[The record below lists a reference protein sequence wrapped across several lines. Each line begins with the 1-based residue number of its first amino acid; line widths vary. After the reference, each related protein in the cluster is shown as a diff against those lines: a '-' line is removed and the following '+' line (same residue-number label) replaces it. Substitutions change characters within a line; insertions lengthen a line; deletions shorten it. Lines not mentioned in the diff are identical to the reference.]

1 MLVSLHCI
9 NVRDIP
15 AVDIDVTQPTTSVT
29 SQEEASIVA
38 RNKLS
43 FDNRARSKV
52 LLGWPSSG
60 VRPPRLE

>member
-15 AVDIDVTQPTTSVT
+15 AVDIGVTQPTTRVT

-43 FDNRARSKV
+43 FDNRVKFYSAGHRVESVPLV
-52 LLGWPSSG
+52 LNN
-60 VRPPRLE
+60 V